1 MRLFFE
7 GMKRVVPAIVIL
19 ISLSVL
25 GILYTQVQWIRSA
38 MQVRQE
44 QYNRSLETALRQIK
58 TGIQDRFLEEQAYLD
73 VLGGDLYKQQ
83 MLAKTFTAQALEPET
98 IQRIIYKNLQD
109 NGIRESFEFAVIN
122 VYNFPIVASP
132 GFDSTMIS
140 KSIPV
145 SLLPEM
151 YLPGVPDGAEERLFL
166 YLERPSAYGGKLGLM
181 ISAAAVLILV
191 VIAAFTLV
199 IRTLIQQR
207 KLSEIKSDFMNNMT
221 HEFKTPL
228 ATISLAAAALTNK
241 KVISNEEQ
249 IKYYSGMI
257 LEENKRMNKQIETIL
272 EAAKLEKNE
281 IQLDRVS
288 LDAHAIIL
296 KVADMLALRINER
309 EGTLTLHLR
318 AQRAVILA
326 DEVHFSNIIFNLI
339 DNAIKYSR
347 PDVPLEVEI
356 DTKSAAKML
365 VIRISDNG
373 VGMSKETAKRVFDK
387 FYRAHTGN
395 LHNVKGFGLGL
406 SYVKAMI
413 DAHGGRIRIDS
424 TVNKGSR
431 FTITFPLA

>member
-1 MRLFFE
+1 
-7 GMKRVVPAIVIL
+7 MKRVVPAIVIL

-44 QYNRSLETALRQIK
+44 QYNRSLETALRNIK

-73 VLGGDLYKQQ
+73 VLGGEIYKQQ

-109 NGIRESFEFAVIN
+109 NGIRDGFEFAVIN
-122 VYNFPIVASP
+122 VYSFPIVSSP

-140 KSIPV
+140 KSIQV

-151 YLPGVPDGAEERLFL
+151 YLPTVPDGAEERLFL
-166 YLERPSAYGGKLGLM
+166 YLESPNFYSGRMGLM
-181 ISAAAVLILV
+181 VFTAVVLILV
-191 VIAAFTLV
+191 VIAAFALV

-241 KVISNEEQ
+241 KVIHNEDQ
-249 IKYYSGMI
+249 IRYYSGMI

-281 IQLDRVS
+281 IQLDLVS
-288 LDAHAIIL
+288 LDAHGVIR

-309 EGTLTLHLR
+309 NGTLTLHLR
-318 AQRAVILA
+318 AQRAVIRA

-347 PDVPLEVEI
+347 PDVPLEVEVE
-356 DTKSAAKML
+356 TKSAARML

-413 DAHGGRIRIDS
+413 QAHGGRIRIDS
-424 TVNKGSR
+424 VVNKGSR
-431 FTITFPLA
+431 FTITFPLAEE